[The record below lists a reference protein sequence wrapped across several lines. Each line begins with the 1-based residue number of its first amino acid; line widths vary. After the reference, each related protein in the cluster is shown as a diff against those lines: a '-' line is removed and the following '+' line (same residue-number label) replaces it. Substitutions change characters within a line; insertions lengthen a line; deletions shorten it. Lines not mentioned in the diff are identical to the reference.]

1 MAIEWREISTLI
13 PYARNARTH
22 SEAQIAEIAGSIR
35 EFGFTNP
42 VLIDPKGGIIAGHG
56 RVLAARQ
63 LEMEQIPTICLSGL
77 SETQRRAYI
86 IADNKLALN
95 AGWDEA
101 LLRVELGDLRGMAF
115 DLSVIGF
122 GEAEQAALLGE

>member
-1 MAIEWREISTLI
+1 MI

-42 VLIDPKGGIIAGHG
+42 VLIDPDGGIIAGHG

-63 LEMEQIPTICLSGL
+63 LEMAEIPTICLSGL
-77 SETQRRAYI
+77 SETQRRAYRVT
-86 IADNKLALN
+86 DNKMALN
-95 AGWDEA
+95 SGWDPEV
-101 LLRVELGDLRGMAF
+101 LR
-115 DLSVIGF
+115 
-122 GEAEQAALLGE
+122 